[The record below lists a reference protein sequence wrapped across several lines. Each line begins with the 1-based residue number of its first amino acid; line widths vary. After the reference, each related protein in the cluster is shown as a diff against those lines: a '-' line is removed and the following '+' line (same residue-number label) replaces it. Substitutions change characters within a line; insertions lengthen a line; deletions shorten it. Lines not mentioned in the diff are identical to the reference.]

1 MRSSSL
7 LASLAVSSSAY
18 FAVAQT
24 DADEFM
30 TNGALEPTATSF
42 SPQQI
47 ASMASVSSAFAA
59 AITNPIQQGGAQ
71 AGDAASVDDGSG
83 DLAGA
88 SGGESNSITI
98 SKGGIIA
105 IAVVVSCVVIF
116 GSKLLSHIEGSY
128 SID

>member
-7 LASLAVSSSAY
+7 LASLAVTSSAY
-18 FAVAQT
+18 LAAAQST
-24 DADEFM
+24 SDINPSELVTTRAPE
-30 TNGALEPTATSF
+30 ATATSL
-42 SPQQI
+42 SPQQS

-88 SGGESNSITI
+88 SGGEHNSINI

-105 IAVVVSCVVIF
+105 IAVVVSCVVVF
-116 GSKLLSHIEGSY
+116 GSKSS
-128 SID
+128 SP

>member
-18 FAVAQT
+18 FAAAQVN
-24 DADEFM
+24 DKSM
-30 TNGALEPTATSF
+30 TTTALEATPTSY

-71 AGDAASVDDGSG
+71 AGDAASVNDGSG

-88 SGGESNSITI
+88 SGGEQSSITI

-116 GSKLLSHIEGSY
+116 GSRLPSEGTMIAQY
-128 SID
+128 

>member
-1 MRSSSL
+1 MRASNL
-7 LASLAVSSSAY
+7 VASLAVAASSTY
-18 FAVAQT
+18 FVAAQVN
-24 DADEFM
+24 ADELM
-30 TNGALEPTATSF
+30 LTRALEATPTSY

-71 AGDAASVDDGSG
+71 AGDAASIDDGSG

-88 SGGESNSITI
+88 SGGEQSSITI

-116 GSKLLSHIEGSY
+116 GSK
-128 SID
+128 